1 MKTDT
6 FITICVA
13 MMVNAVVFG
22 IGAITVLSV
31 PALNENAK
39 YLLPAVVVLA
49 FAISPFIARH
59 IAPRLRLRYWR
70 ERGKLGP
77 VEA

>member
-13 MMVNAVVFG
+13 MMVNAVIFG

-31 PALNENAK
+31 PMLNENAK

-49 FAISPFIARH
+49 FAIAPFIAWQ